1 MSKRNIAL
9 QELEVLTGKY
19 LSGDITPI
27 VYDLLK
33 DTRYKSELISYLSE
47 GKIVNVD
54 NNKSNTTACEED
66 NLRPDFEK
74 WFSGCEQL

>member
-1 MSKRNIAL
+1 MGYEYTVNSMKEAIR
-9 QELEVLTGKY
+9 
-19 LSGDITPI
+19 
-27 VYDLLK
+27 DLLK
-33 DTRYKSELISYLSE
+33 ETKYKSELISFLSE

>member
-33 DTRYKSELISYLSE
+33 DTKYKSELISYLSE

-66 NLRPDFEK
+66 NLRPDLEK